1 MSLSLEN
8 LSHNVYFREQNQREA
23 RRSHGVM
30 GALQQRTYRIDAAGR
45 WFSGVCASTCVFER
59 SHNSTIVTPHKI
71 LGCRTR
77 HSFIAKKNKVRRFWH
92 VAGKSN
98 SSQFYIAKKNKVE
111 VSAFLARRWEAHAEN
126 HRDVVPRPTKVCPF
140 GPVGSRSQPKRR
152 SWEQLPAGWAAAVQ
166 TRRREPAA
174 ALHRCQRRLVRNRS
188 KRLPEAR
195 QSPSSPRKRLTIARP

>member
-77 HSFIAKKNKVRRFWH
+77 HSF
-92 VAGKSN
+92 
-98 SSQFYIAKKNKVE
+98 IAKKNKVE